1 MIRNQKT
8 IITTAFHPAMLSNIQ
23 QLPEGVQLLER
34 TGEEGGFAEI
44 AFLSPA
50 ATTTIRRLDVPGG
63 DNEEMVHAI
72 WVITQCAFSLSEHI
86 VELLAGTEEENLR
99 FFENIKSKLTT
110 GTSELEQAYIQAVAE
125 HHAKLAEEAGEEP
138 VAEAVEEVVV
148 EATEPARVAEEAT
161 EVKTEQ

>member
-63 DNEEMVHAI
+63 ENEEMVHAI

-125 HHAKLAEEAGEEP
+125 HHAKLAEEVDE
-138 VAEAVEEVVV
+138 EAVEEVVV
-148 EATEPARVAEEAT
+148 EATEPVRVAEEAT